1 MQIRRMVVASFACV
15 VAVVPQAMTIAVA
28 APQFA
33 NIPAQVSQVE
43 VSNDAFVTPKVAVT
57 GVAFDVRWNAITA
70 VTHIS
75 DVSLC
80 GTEIGSKSTAVR
92 TPRAV
97 VSIGAVD
104 DGVQREYYAVTNDT
118 GQLVEVA
125 ARDIIVQDDGTET
138 ATKDGRYCDRLP
150 YVPGAGNG
158 FDRGHVIADSLG
170 GESNLYNLTP
180 QQSALNRHGDQAFI
194 EDQIR
199 KAGGAQNFHAV
210 ITYPDAHA
218 DVPTQYSI
226 AYAID
231 GVSQVRTF
239 ANMDPEAT
247 VDSAVVT
254 QPSDDIYVLPNVSV
268 TDVPEATDNAVV
280 TAPQSSA
287 ASSSSQSV
295 QTSTQAQDDASE
307 DLAVTGTALQQVLRV
322 AALLGLLGV
331 SVAWLF
337 GRVFS

>member
-1 MQIRRMVVASFACV
+1 MHIRRIVVASCACV
-15 VAVVPQAMTIAVA
+15 AAVVPQTVTLAVA

-43 VSNDAFVTPKVAVT
+43 VSDDAFVAPKVAVT
-57 GVAFDVRWNAITA
+57 GAGFDVRWNAITSVA
-70 VTHIS
+70 QIS

-92 TPRAV
+92 TPRTV

-125 ARDIIVQDDGTET
+125 AREIIVQDDATET
-138 ATKDGRYCDRLP
+138 VTDKGRYCDQLP
-150 YVPGAGNG
+150 YVPGAGKG

-210 ITYPDAHA
+210 ITYPDEHA
-218 DVPTQYSI
+218 DVPSQYSI

-247 VDSAVVT
+247 ADSAVVT
-254 QPSDDIYVLPNVSV
+254 QPDDDIYVLPDMAA
-268 TDVPEATDNAVV
+268 TDVPEVTDETVVAESAT
-280 TAPQSSA
+280 TAPQSA
-287 ASSSSQSV
+287 TASS
-295 QTSTQAQDDASE
+295 QTSTQTQNDED
-307 DLAVTGTALQQVLRV
+307 DLAVTGTALQQVLRIV
-322 AALLGLLGV
+322 VLLGLVGV
-331 SVAWLF
+331 GAVWLF